1 MVKTQFGIKDLE
13 NLSNVKAHTIRIWE
27 KRFNLLTPER
37 TDTNIRIYNL
47 DNLKKLLNIAYLY
60 HGGHKISTL
69 ANLGPVQIQSLIK
82 ESLIEGNTNYVLQVF
97 KSAMFE
103 FNGDLFDHTL
113 NKLLKDRS
121 FKEVFL
127 EVLIP
132 LLEELGVLWH
142 TGTIDPS
149 HEHFISEKIRHTIIA
164 ESQKIKLETIEQK
177 ERVFALYLP
186 YGEIHDIGLL
196 FANYELL
203 KQGYTTIYLGA
214 NLPLESLKYVVN
226 QKPNIIFIAYF
237 TIQPENGDLKTYLQ
251 DFENISENLPCQL
264 WMIGRKINQDLKNE
278 NNIKLFPQINSF
290 ISHLESL

>member
-60 HGGHKISTL
+60 HSGHKISAL
-69 ANLGPVQIQSLIK
+69 ANLGPVQIQALIK
-82 ESLIEGNTNYVLQVF
+82 DSLIEGDTNYVLQVF

-103 FNGDLFDHTL
+103 FNGDLFDQTL

-121 FKEVFL
+121 FREVFL

-149 HEHFISEKIRHTIIA
+149 HEHFISEKIRQTIIVQS
-164 ESQKIKLETIEQK
+164 EKIKLESINK
-177 ERVFALYLP
+177 KDKDFALYLP

-196 FANYELL
+196 FANYELI
-203 KQGYTTIYLGA
+203 KNGYSPIYLGA
-214 NLPLESLKYVVN
+214 NLPVESLKYVVN
-226 QKPNIIFIAYF
+226 QKPNITFITYF
-237 TIQPENGDLKTYLQ
+237 TIQPENGGLTTYFQ
-251 DFENISENLPCQL
+251 EFQNISETSPCEL
-264 WMIGRKINQDLKNE
+264 WIVGRKVDVSLNKQ
-278 NNIKLFPQINSF
+278 NNIEFFPNLKSLISKLEN
-290 ISHLESL
+290 L